1 MLARICA
8 QTLLIIKMAL
18 KNTYIYFIDKIVLLI
33 RRIEN
38 FMRLTIV
45 FISSLLIANLL
56 YLSRKENKL

>member
-1 MLARICA
+1 MCA
-8 QTLLIIKMAL
+8 QTLFIIKIRVEIMH
-18 KNTYIYFIDKIVLLI
+18 IYFIDKIVLSN